1 MNSTI
6 IKFLV
11 SLKNDSW
18 TSTDKLTL
26 NYDCFSLSILKVLYT
41 SGLIQGY
48 TVLCKN
54 KVVVFLRK
62 SFNKTL
68 TQNIK
73 LVSTPTYKMSV
84 DYKKIA
90 LIRKNT
96 NSILFFSTDRGLL
109 TSSECKKYKICGV
122 LLFTC

>member
-11 SLKNDSW
+11 SLKNASY
-18 TSTDKLTL
+18 TSADKLVLT
-26 NYDCFSLSILKVLYT
+26 YDSFSLSILKVLYS

-48 TVLCKN
+48 TIIYKN
-54 KVVVFLRK
+54 EVVVFLRK

-73 LVSTPTYKMSV
+73 LVSTPTYKISF

-109 TSSECKKYKICGV
+109 TASECKKFKLGGV
-122 LLFTC
+122 LLFVC

>member
-11 SLKNDSW
+11 SLKNASW
-18 TSTDKLTL
+18 TSANKLVL
-26 NYDCFSLSILKVLYT
+26 NYDNFSLTILQVLYS
-41 SGLIQGY
+41 SGLIQSY
-48 TVLCKN
+48 TILCKN
-54 KVVVFLRK
+54 KVTIFLRK

-68 TQNIK
+68 TQNLK
-73 LVSTPTYKMSV
+73 LVSTPTQKISL

-90 LIRKNT
+90 LIRKST

-109 TSSECKKYKICGV
+109 TVSECKKQKVGGV

>member
-11 SLKNDSW
+11 SLKNASW
-18 TSTDKLTL
+18 TSANKLVL
-26 NYDCFSLSILKVLYT
+26 NYDNFSLTILQVLYS
-41 SGLIQGY
+41 SGLIQSY
-48 TVLCKN
+48 TILCKN
-54 KVVVFLRK
+54 KVTVFLRK

-68 TQNIK
+68 TQNLK
-73 LVSTPTYKMSV
+73 LVSTPTQKISL

-109 TSSECKKYKICGV
+109 TVSECKKQKVGGV

>member
-11 SLKNDSW
+11 SLKNASW
-18 TSTDKLTL
+18 TSANKLVL
-26 NYDCFSLSILKVLYT
+26 NYDNFSLTILQVLYS
-41 SGLIQGY
+41 SGLIQSY
-48 TVLCKN
+48 TILCKN
-54 KVVVFLRK
+54 KVTIFLRK

-68 TQNIK
+68 TQNLK
-73 LVSTPTYKMSV
+73 LVSTPTQKVSL

-109 TSSECKKYKICGV
+109 TVSECKKQKVGGV

>member
-1 MNSTI
+1 MNSTV

-11 SLKNDSW
+11 SLKNASW
-18 TSTDKLTL
+18 TSVDKLTL
-26 NYDCFSLSILKVLYT
+26 TYDRFSLSILKVLY
-41 SGLIQGY
+41 SYGLIQSY
-48 TVLCKN
+48 TILCKN

-68 TQNIK
+68 TQKIR
-73 LVSTPTYKMSV
+73 LVSTPTYKMSF

-96 NSILFFSTDRGLL
+96 NSLLFFSTDRGLL
-109 TSSECKKYKICGV
+109 TASECKKFKIGGV

>member
-11 SLKNDSW
+11 SIKNASL
-18 TSTDKLTL
+18 TSLDKLVL
-26 NYDCFSLSILKVLYT
+26 NCDSLSLSILQVLYS

-48 TVLCKN
+48 TIQSKN
-54 KVVVFLRK
+54 RVVVFLRK
-62 SFNKTL
+62 SFNETL

-73 LVSTPTYKMSV
+73 LVSTPTYKISL
-84 DYKKIA
+84 DYKEIA
-90 LIRKNT
+90 CIRKNT

-109 TSSECKKYKICGV
+109 TASECKRFKVGGV

>member
-11 SLKNDSW
+11 SLKNASW
-18 TSTDKLTL
+18 TSANKLVL
-26 NYDCFSLSILKVLYT
+26 NYDNFSLTILQVLYS
-41 SGLIQGY
+41 SGLIQSY
-48 TVLCKN
+48 TILCKN
-54 KVVVFLRK
+54 KVTIFLRK

-68 TQNIK
+68 TQNLK
-73 LVSTPTYKMSV
+73 LVSTPTQKISL

-109 TSSECKKYKICGV
+109 TVSECKKQKVGGV

>member
-11 SLKNDSW
+11 SLKNASR
-18 TSTDKLTL
+18 TSANKLVL
-26 NYDCFSLSILKVLYT
+26 NYDNFSLTILQVLYS
-41 SGLIQGY
+41 SGLIQSY
-48 TVLCKN
+48 TILCKN
-54 KVVVFLRK
+54 KVTVFLRK

-68 TQNIK
+68 TQNLK
-73 LVSTPTYKMSV
+73 LVSTPTQKISL

-109 TSSECKKYKICGV
+109 TVSECKKQKVGGV

>member
-11 SLKNDSW
+11 SLKNASW
-18 TSTDKLTL
+18 TSADKLTL
-26 NYDCFSLSILKVLYT
+26 NYDNFSLSLLQVLYS

-54 KVVVFLRK
+54 KVVVFFRK

-68 TQNIK
+68 TQNLK
-73 LVSTPTYKMSV
+73 LVSTPTYKMSL

-96 NSILFFSTDRGLL
+96 NSTLFFSTDRGLL
-109 TSSECKKYKICGV
+109 TALDCKKYKVGGV